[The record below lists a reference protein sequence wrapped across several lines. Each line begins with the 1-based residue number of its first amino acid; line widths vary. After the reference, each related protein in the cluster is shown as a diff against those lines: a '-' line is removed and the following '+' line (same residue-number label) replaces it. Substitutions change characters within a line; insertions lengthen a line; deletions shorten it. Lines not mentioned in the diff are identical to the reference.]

1 VASVDAILQRVRSV
15 YDVSGA
21 VVLDRHGRVVRA
33 SLPESVNLPALAIMV
48 SSMFEAATNIG
59 EEFNKPPPRRI
70 EIQTPDGGVVIAAAG
85 PEHLLAV
92 ILSTWDA
99 RAFVST
105 VEQAADALHE
115 SLQPSV
121 LQG

>member
-1 VASVDAILQRVRSV
+1 VASVDAILQRVLAV
-15 YDVSGA
+15 YDVRGA
-21 VVLDRHGRVVRA
+21 VVLDRHGRVVLAR
-33 SLPESVNLPALAIMV
+33 LPESVNLLALAVMV

-59 EEFNKPPPRRI
+59 EEFNKPPPQRI
-70 EIQTPDGGVVIAAAG
+70 EIQTPNGGVVIAAAG

-99 RAFVST
+99 RAFVPA

-115 SLQPSV
+115 SLHPTV
-121 LQG
+121 LVG

>member
-1 VASVDAILQRVRSV
+1 MPGVPEILRRLRSA

-21 VVLDRHGRVVRA
+21 VVMDRHGRIVRA
-33 SLPESVNLPALAIMV
+33 SVPESVNLPALAVMV

-70 EIQTPDGGVVIAAAG
+70 EVTTPNGSVVIAAAG
-85 PEHLLAV
+85 PEHLLTV

-99 RAFVST
+99 RAFVPL
-105 VEQAADALHE
+105 VEQAANDLHE
-115 SLQPSV
+115 SLQAAV
-121 LQG
+121 VRG